1 MSERHRINEL
11 EYLVVMARQKTILI
25 LSDIHYACDAERQRR
40 GHETR
45 VIANPLLRRAVRAYR
60 YYIWLRDPFAHN
72 HLLDEFLRRADSPDW
87 VVTNGDYS
95 CDTEFVGV
103 SDPAAFESARQCLTK
118 LRERFGAKLRSVIGD
133 HELGKTSLFG
143 GKGGLRLASWQRA
156 TIELGLQPLWQLE
169 IGDYVLIGVTSS
181 LLAFPVYE
189 PEGLFKERT
198 VWNELREAH
207 LNEIRRALA
216 RLRPAQ
222 RVLLF
227 CHDPTALPFL
237 WQEETIRRKLPQIE
251 QTIIGHLHSTFYFQ
265 QSQLLAGMPVIRF
278 LGNSIRRMT
287 EALNDDR
294 CWRDFKVRL
303 CPAMAGIE
311 LRKDGGFYEA
321 KLDEAASCAAQF
333 RFHPLPR

>member
-1 MSERHRINEL
+1 
-11 EYLVVMARQKTILI
+11 MARPKTILI
-25 LSDIHYACDAERQRR
+25 LSDIHYACDAEKQRH

-45 VIANPLLRRAVRAYR
+45 VIANPLLRRAVRVYR
-60 YYIWLRDPFAHN
+60 HYIWLRDPFAHN

-103 SDPAAFESARQCLTK
+103 SDAAAFESARQCLTK
-118 LRERFGAKLRSVIGD
+118 LRDRFGAKLRSVIGD

-189 PEGLFKERT
+189 PEGLSKERT
-198 VWNELREAH
+198 VWNALREAH
-207 LNEIRRALA
+207 LNEIRRALIA
-216 RLRPAQ
+216 LRPTQ

-227 CHDPTALPFL
+227 CHDPSALPFL
-237 WQEETIRRKLPQIE
+237 WKEEAVRRRLPQIE
-251 QTIIGHLHSTFYFQ
+251 QTVIGHLHSTFYLQ

-287 EALNDDR
+287 EALNDAR
-294 CWRDFKVRL
+294 CWREFKVRL

-321 KLDEAASCAAQF
+321 KLDETASRPAQF
-333 RFHPLPR
+333 LFHSLPR